1 MIKRDQNKIF
11 CDNCKV
17 ELNLKKIPI
26 EFKHI
31 GEIRIQFFRCPSCH
45 EKYLIDVTDK
55 EIRENQLEY
64 ARLEHYQKQLM
75 ESITESNLAEIEPKT
90 IENNE
95 KMEALLKE
103 IKVAKAALKEKFGC
117 EL

>member
-1 MIKRDQNKIF
+1 MNKNRVL
-11 CDNCKV
+11 CDKCET

-26 EFKHI
+26 ESKHI

-55 EIRENQLEY
+55 ATREKQIEY
-64 ARLEHYQKQLM
+64 ARLGAYQKQLM
-75 ESITESNLAEIEPKT
+75 ESVNKDNMEEIEQLTLK
-90 IENNE
+90 NNDR
-95 KMEALLKE
+95 MEALLKK
-103 IKVAKAALKEKFGC
+103 IKETKAELKEKYSL